1 MENERATYRT
11 MSTTAYIREYCHNNM
26 AEFRKKDLPTEYEQ
40 TAYYDIT
47 YYYDDEN
54 RIEIVSAYYLGD

>member
-1 MENERATYRT
+1 MENERATYRS
-11 MSTTAYIREYCHNNM
+11 MSEAAYIRDYCHNKL
-26 AEFRKKDLPTEYEQ
+26 AEFQEKNLPRKYEQ

-54 RIEIVSAYYLGD
+54 RIEIESRYYLGD